1 MVKRFCDTDL
11 WQKEWFQELCLKHK
25 VLLKYIFENC
35 DCAGVWNINF
45 RLASFIIG
53 ESVTIDDIHYINSIK
68 KQFEIIDNKN
78 IFVIDFINFQYGTL
92 SENCK
97 PHKSIIEKLKKY
109 HLYER
114 VSKGYPK
121 GIETLEEK
129 EKEKDNIQEKDK
141 EKDISSSL
149 VLSSSLEVEQS
160 VRRDTSNDK
169 QSVRRA
175 SNGEE
180 QHIYGKYNNV
190 CMSVEQYNKL
200 LGICASQKLLDEL
213 VDSLS
218 ENIETG
224 KEHPFRSDFPNSH
237 FVRLQQYRKFRFKNP
252 ERFKT
257 SGSSPPKSF
266 KEQEWENYENRIN
279 KWYFEGE
286 KDKK

>member
-129 EKEKDNIQEKDK
+129 EQYNTQEK

-149 VLSSSLEVEQS
+149 VLSSSLPDNE
-160 VRRDTSNDK
+160 K
-169 QSVRRA
+169 QKL
-175 SNGEE
+175 
-180 QHIYGKYNNV
+180 YGKYGNV
-190 CMSVEQYNKL
+190 CLTAEQYNRL
-200 LGICASQKLLDEL
+200 LGICSSQKLLDEL
-213 VDSLS
+213 VDNLS
-218 ENIETG
+218 ENIEEG
-224 KEHPFRSDFPNSH
+224 REKPYIAEFPNAH
-237 FVRLQQYRKFRFKNP
+237 FIRLEKYRTFRLKNP
-252 ERFKT
+252 EKFKT
-257 SGSSPPKSF
+257 KSGSSPPKSF